1 MVGTVE
7 DPSPCGRFLPPR
19 ARPGPRSLGPCGS
32 AGPRSPGTSARSA
45 WPALRA
51 LEPAEPVQRY
61 EWDRPGDLV
70 HPDIKKLGP
79 IGRIG
84 HRITGARRARVR
96 GIGWEYVPVAVDDAT
111 RLAYVE
117 VLPDEQGVLARPARP
132 DVNATGRLL
141 PLRLDER
148 LRGHAVHCQGPGQ
161 PL

>member
-1 MVGTVE
+1 MREVLAAPRPAGAQIARALRLSRATV
-7 DPSPCGRFLPPR
+7 
-19 ARPGPRSLGPCGS
+19 ARYLRPLGL
-32 AGPRSPGTSARSA
+32 AR
-45 WPALRA
+45 LRA

-70 HPDIKKLGP
+70 HLDIKKLGR

-84 HRITGARRARVR
+84 HRITGDRRARVR
-96 GIGWEYVPVAVDDAT
+96 GIGWEYVHVAVDDAT

-132 DVNATGRLL
+132 DVNATGRLV

-148 LRGHAVHCQGPGQ
+148 LRGHAVHFQGPSE